1 MAKLKNKNSDCP
13 GDDTIGKVIDFISKT
28 DQEKIKIAKA
38 FLYPLIRLLNIG
50 LKYVAKKKTPY
61 KYAVTEMVR
70 HALSSTGNDHEYF
83 IDFSKIILS
92 RGNLTAP
99 QVEDVHFS
107 GGKCSVQMSDNSG
120 EGDAK
125 PDDISMLLFY
135 NVSKLEFIC
144 YLQGSSRS
152 TASQQYDIPEHW
164 AGDVVH
170 AYITMKSADGKLV
183 SDSQYLGD
191 YIAN

>member
-1 MAKLKNKNSDCP
+1 MAKNKIKNSDCP
-13 GDDTIGKVIDFISKT
+13 GDGTIGKVIDFISKT

-70 HALSSTGNDHEYF
+70 HALSSTGEAHEYF

-99 QVEDVHFS
+99 QVEDVRFT
-107 GGKCSVQMSDNSG
+107 GGKCSIQISDNSG
-120 EGDAK
+120 EGDAR

-135 NVSKLEFIC
+135 NVTKLEFIC
-144 YLQGSSRS
+144 YLQGSTRS

>member
-1 MAKLKNKNSDCP
+1 M
-13 GDDTIGKVIDFISKT
+13 GKIKTQNIIDFISKT
-28 DQEKIKIAKA
+28 DQEKIKIAKS

-50 LKYVAKKKTPY
+50 LKYVAKKQTPY

-99 QVEDVHFS
+99 QVENVNFS
-107 GGKCSVQMSDNSG
+107 GNKCEIQLSNNSG
-120 EGDAK
+120 DGDAR

-135 NVSKLEFIC
+135 NVTKLEFIC
-144 YLQGSSRS
+144 YLQGGTRS
-152 TASQQYDIPEHW
+152 TPSFQYNIPEHW
-164 AGDVVH
+164 TGDVVH
-170 AYITMKSADGKLV
+170 AYITMKSSDGKLV

-191 YIAN
+191 YIVL